1 MGNAESSA
9 SSPESSPAAEDKT
22 LSLCDSPPVCAVAS
36 PPAANCTN
44 HRCADGQSAGAGSSA
59 EESATESLFGG
70 KREREQPVDGN
81 IFQACTPDSDADAN
95 TGSGRQEK
103 RARVEEEMMKK
114 LSGSE
119 QPVDLS
125 SALQAEVFEEG
136 MQNTEQVARE
146 SPTKASSPSLEPEG
160 KEAFKGVNLLDSHE
174 ISVQNCKDDGSASST
189 QQELSAPLAVDGSK
203 SVNAD
208 TSDLLLESPAR
219 SSAGLRPLDS
229 DAQETGAETCLLA
242 SRAPTPTTSGMQRN
256 QASIMEEPSPNS
268 AHSEDDFP
276 LRLSLSLRR
285 QLCLDPPTSLLR
297 SAVACSPTVYDA
309 LGRIVVEDG
318 LARMRVLNSS
328 TRGPGLRDESQS
340 CDSPRKQ
347 VVNSVTASHARGDLS
362 YRHASKPTKW
372 ERRLVRMVS
381 D

>member
-125 SALQAEVFEEG
+125 CALQAEEG
-136 MQNTEQVARE
+136 MQNTEQVAHE
-146 SPTKASSPSLEPEG
+146 SPTKASSPNLEPEG
-160 KEAFKGVNLLDSHE
+160 KEAIKGVNLLDSHE
-174 ISVQNCKDDGSASST
+174 ISVQNCKDAGSASST

-318 LARMRVLNSS
+318 LIRMRVLNFS
-328 TRGPGLRDESQS
+328 TGMGPGLRDESQS